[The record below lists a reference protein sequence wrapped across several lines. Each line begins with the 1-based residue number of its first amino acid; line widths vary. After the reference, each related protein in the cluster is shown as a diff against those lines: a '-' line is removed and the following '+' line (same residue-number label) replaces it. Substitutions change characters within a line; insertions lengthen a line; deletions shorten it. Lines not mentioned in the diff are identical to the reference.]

1 MSPLASNR
9 LLRGVQ
15 PRFARAVKG
24 VANHTPLGRLVFY
37 RYDYM
42 FHPMDLSFLVQCV
55 TDTAH
60 LRGPILELGCAG
72 GHTSVFLNKHL
83 DDLEGNRSYF
93 AIDTF
98 AGFTPEDVEVEIGR
112 GKQVEDFDETF
123 RAYRREWYERTMQLN
138 GVTRVTAIEA
148 DVNIF
153 DFSRFSDISFCL
165 IDVDLYRPVMKAL
178 DEVIPRMAPG
188 GIIVIDDCMDLNKYD
203 GAYQAYMEI
212 TERLGAPQEIHR
224 KLGVLRF

>member
-1 MSPLASNR
+1 MLNKFVRR
-9 LLRGVQ
+9 LQ
-15 PRFARAVKG
+15 PRMARAVKG
-24 VANHTPLGRLVFY
+24 VANHTPLGKLVFY

-42 FHPMDLSFLVQCV
+42 FHPTDLAFLVQCV

-60 LRGPILELGCAG
+60 MSGPILELGCAG

-83 DDLEGNRSYF
+83 DDLEGKRSYF

-98 AGFTPEDVEVEIGR
+98 DGFTSEDVEVEIGR
-112 GKQVEDFDETF
+112 GKQLEDFDETF
-123 RAYRREWYERTMQLN
+123 RAYRQEWYERTMKLN
-138 GVTRVTAIEA
+138 GVTRVTSIKA
-148 DVNIF
+148 DVNTF
-153 DFSRFSDISFCL
+153 DFSQFDDISFCL
-165 IDVDLYRPVMKAL
+165 IDVDLYRPVMSAL

-203 GAYQAYMEI
+203 GAFQAYAEI
-212 TERLGAPQEIHR
+212 TTKLGVPSEIHR